1 MAFASA
7 FLQRIN
13 RREEAPPDSYI
24 FYDLN
29 GGIFS
34 VNIKDYPNFTVEW
47 IALSNPPSLTMDLA
61 SAGTHSV
68 ILDFDCHSPNRDV
81 IQNIFQLVES
91 VLKMTFVPLI
101 LNFTY
106 IIGVRPGH
114 YGIHIHLPEL
124 EIGHDDYILL
134 CELLQYKF
142 RQALMGDESYK
153 LDILMNAMLPGAAK
167 PNSKPYVPLKL
178 VYVDERDTH
187 YLNVCQFDSNEF
199 EAVKKKFSK
208 RRHNENSLFRTLLN
222 LTCQK
227 MIMVELKQL
236 MMPVIR
242 SRQDV
247 PLHTVS
253 YNTSI
258 GKIPNSSSDWRDV
271 ATFTYKKTNELG
283 FISKCNKIV
292 FNNPNLL
299 KVYHHLKLNACNMI
313 DFETTN
319 HAMKQWFERF
329 GRVSRLDDSHI
340 PIAFREIHEMLQFEH
355 MTLSENPNPLKTL
368 MQFNDGYYFLP
379 IFYTLC
385 QHYQKTSQWMANEL
399 KALLDKEFHSILDAF
414 LTINS
419 KIIQCTVAELSI
431 NTLHFCANN
440 LHREHPK
447 TNRDKLKSIVENN
460 QRAILSVTTSDQII
474 DLIRN
479 MQERHL
485 PIRVLKFKNA
495 LKKPSRF
502 IWNAL
507 TESWQEMN
515 SVSEINDHM
524 YNLWNYIKQ
533 FYHEYRNS
541 GGLGGPDDD
550 LVNKFNLMTV
560 ISSINSDTV
569 MERKDIQMDAHK
581 WLLRLSDG
589 VLDLLTGHIGGVVPE
604 FFLSDRK
611 INLGIPRPKMKVFCC
626 QSPALEALYE
636 RLVDKRFFLKYLQDL
651 FLDATD
657 SLFDTLHALV
667 PEADNDLTKSMLYF
681 YINLCKCTSFDYEL
695 LMYMLDIL
703 ASVFVGTN
711 YERKFFVWKGL
722 TRNGKSKLF
731 ELMGRVLGGYYHSI
745 QSENLSPGHS
755 GNNATP
761 ELASTLFSCR
771 MVTTEELEKR
781 LDENRVKQIT
791 GNSFVTFRNMYEQ
804 NSGGIP
810 TAKLFATTNN
820 YPECK
825 ASEAF
830 KDRVV
835 AIPFDAEFVD
845 AAPERTSQQIEKN
858 VFQKDAYV
866 VEQSYKGCFFMLY
879 YHLKKHLNLEDGLL
893 HYREEPECVVEF
905 TNDYLIHADIYVQ
918 FKLHMDVQL
927 KSGCSTTMN
936 DVKSAIRQYLKTTK
950 NTSFHETDLMIC
962 FEKEFGELRQTDIQ
976 MTHESFSY
984 RSILEEEQQQPSKKT
999 RLENESSLVYYEGVI
1014 IKNLKRQNFED

>member
-1 MAFASA
+1 MAFVSP
-7 FLQRIN
+7 FLQRLN
-13 RREEAPPDSYI
+13 KREEAPPDSYI
-24 FYDLN
+24 LYDLK
-29 GGIFS
+29 GGIFA
-34 VNIKDYPNFTVEW
+34 VNVKDYPNFTVEW
-47 IALSNPPSLTMDLA
+47 ISLSNPPSFTIDLA

-68 ILDFDCHSPNRDV
+68 ILDFDCHSPDRDV
-81 IQNIFQLVES
+81 VQTIFNLIETI
-91 VLKMTFVPLI
+91 LKMTFFPLI
-101 LNFTY
+101 PNFTY
-106 IIGVRPGH
+106 ILAVRHGH
-114 YGIHIHLPEL
+114 FGIHIHLPEI

-142 RQALMGDESYK
+142 RQLMAGNDSYK

-167 PNSKPYVPLKL
+167 PNLKPYIPLKL

-187 YLNVCQFDSNEF
+187 YLNICQFDSNEF
-199 EAVKKKFSK
+199 ESIKKKFVK
-208 RRHNENSLFRTLLN
+208 RRNNEKSLFRTLLN
-222 LTCQK
+222 LNCQK
-227 MIMVELKQL
+227 MIVLELKQL

-242 SRQDV
+242 SRQDF

-253 YNTSI
+253 YSTAI
-258 GKIPNSSSDWRDV
+258 GKIPNNSSDWQDV
-271 ATFTYKKTNELG
+271 ATFTYKKTNEPG
-283 FISKCNKIV
+283 YISKCKKIV
-292 FNNPNLL
+292 FNNANLL
-299 KVYHHLKLNACNMI
+299 KSYHHLKLNACNMI

-319 HAMKQWFERF
+319 HAMKSWYERF
-329 GRVSRLDDSHI
+329 GRISRLDNSHI
-340 PIAFREIHEMLQFEH
+340 PVHFREIHEMLQFEH
-355 MTLSENPNPLKTL
+355 MTLAENPNPIKTL
-368 MQFNDGYYFLP
+368 MQFNDGHYFLP

-385 QHYQKTSQWMANEL
+385 QHCQKSSEWMADAL
-399 KALLDKEFHSILDAF
+399 KALLDKEFHPLLDTLRA
-414 LTINS
+414 INS
-419 KIIQCTVAELSI
+419 KIIQCTVTELSI

-460 QRAILSVTTSDQII
+460 QRAILSVTTCDQIV
-474 DLIRN
+474 DLIRS

-515 SVSEINDHM
+515 SAGEINDHM
-524 YNLWNYIKQ
+524 HNLWNFIRQ

-550 LVNKFNLMTV
+550 LVNKFNVMTV
-560 ISSINSDTV
+560 VSSINSDTA

-581 WLLRLSDG
+581 WFLRLQDG

-611 INLGIPRPKMKVFCC
+611 INLGIPRPQMKVLCSR
-626 QSPALEALYE
+626 SPALEALYE
-636 RLVDKRFFLKYLQDL
+636 KLVDKRFFLKYLQDL
-651 FLDATD
+651 FLDATGH
-657 SLFDTLHALV
+657 LFDTLHRLLA
-667 PEADNDLTKSMLYF
+667 ADDELTKSMLYF

-695 LMYMLDIL
+695 LMYMLDVL

-731 ELMGRVLGGYYHSI
+731 ELMGRALGGYYHSI

-755 GNNATP
+755 SNNATP

-845 AAPERTSQQIEKN
+845 AAPEKTSQQIEKN
-858 VFQKDAYV
+858 VYQKDAYV
-866 VEQSYKGCFFMLY
+866 VEQSYRGCFFMLY

-976 MTHESFSY
+976 MMHHDTFSY
-984 RSILEEEQQQPSKKT
+984 RSIVEDPTPPMKKART
-999 RLENESSLVYYEGVI
+999 DESSLVYYEGVV

>member
-1 MAFASA
+1 MAFVSA
-7 FLQRIN
+7 FLTRLN
-13 RREEAPPDSYI
+13 RREEALPDSYI
-24 FYDLN
+24 LYDLN

-34 VNIKDYPNFTVEW
+34 VNVRDYPNFTVEW
-47 IALSNPPSLTMDLA
+47 ISLSNPPSFTLDLA
-61 SAGTHSV
+61 STATHSI
-68 ILDFDCHSPNRDV
+68 ILDFDCLSPSRDV
-81 IQNIFQLVES
+81 VQTIFKLIES
-91 VLKMTFVPLI
+91 ILKMTFLPTI
-101 LNFTY
+101 PNFTY
-106 IIGVRPGH
+106 IIAVRPGH

-124 EIGHDDYILL
+124 QIGHDDYILL
-134 CELLQYKF
+134 CELLQYKI
-142 RQALMGDESYK
+142 RQSLAGDESYK
-153 LDILMNAMLPGAAK
+153 LDILTNAMLPGAAK
-167 PNSKPYVPLKL
+167 PNLKPYIPVKL
-178 VYVDERDTH
+178 VYVDERETY
-187 YLNVCQFDSNEF
+187 YLNILKFDADEF
-199 EAVKKKFSK
+199 ESIKRKFVK
-208 RRHNENSLFRTLLN
+208 RRNNEKSLFRTALN

-227 MIMVELKQL
+227 MIVIELKQL
-236 MMPVIR
+236 MMPVIC

-247 PLHTVS
+247 SFYTVS
-253 YNTSI
+253 YATSI
-258 GKIPNSSSDWRDV
+258 GKIPNNSSDWQDV
-271 ATFTYKKTNELG
+271 ASFTYKKTNEQG
-283 FISKCNKIV
+283 YISKCKKII
-292 FNNPNLL
+292 FNNTNLL

-313 DFETTN
+313 HFETTN
-319 HAMKQWFERF
+319 HAMKMWYERF
-329 GRVSRLDDSHI
+329 GRVSTLDNSHI
-340 PIAFREIHEMLQFEH
+340 PPQFREIHDTLQYEH
-355 MTLSENPNPLKTL
+355 MTLSENPNPIKTL
-368 MQFNDGYYFLP
+368 MQFNGGYYFLP

-385 QHYQKTSQWMANEL
+385 QHYRENSKSMAKQL
-399 KALLDKEFHSILDAF
+399 HALLDTEFHPLLDKIE
-414 LTINS
+414 TIDPNN
-419 KIIQCTVAELSI
+419 IQCTITELSI

-460 QRAILSVTTSDQII
+460 QRAILSVTTYDQIVE
-474 DLIRN
+474 LIRN

-495 LKKPSRF
+495 LKKPSRY

-507 TESWQEMN
+507 TESWQEVN
-515 SVSEINDHM
+515 AAGEINDHM

-541 GGLGGPDDD
+541 GGLGGPDDE
-550 LVNKFNLMTV
+550 LVAKFNLMAV
-560 ISSINSDTV
+560 VASINSDTA

-581 WLLRLSDG
+581 WFLRLQDG

-611 INLGIPRPKMKVFCC
+611 INIGIPREQMKLLCSF
-626 QSPALEALYE
+626 SPNMESLYE
-636 RLVDKRFFLKYLQDL
+636 KLTDKRFFLKYLQNL
-651 FLDATD
+651 FLDKTT
-657 SLFDTLHALV
+657 SLYDTLHQLL
-667 PEADNDLTKSMLYF
+667 PEAKDDLMKSMLSF
-681 YINLCKCTSFDYEL
+681 YVNLCKCTSFEYEL

-771 MVTTEELEKR
+771 MVTSEELEKR

-845 AAPERTSQQIEKN
+845 AAPLKTSQQVEKN
-858 VFQKDAYV
+858 IFQKDVYV

-879 YHLKKHLNLEDGLL
+879 YHLKKHLNLKDGLL
-893 HYREEPECVVEF
+893 HYREQPECVVEF

-927 KSGCSTTMN
+927 KAGCSTTMN
-936 DVKSAIRQYLKTTK
+936 DVKSAIRQYLKTTR
-950 NTSFHETDLMIC
+950 NTAFHETDLLIC

-976 MTHESFSY
+976 MSHDTFNF
-984 RSILEEEQQQPSKKT
+984 RSIVEEQPASKKT
-999 RLENESSLVYYEGVI
+999 RLDNESSLVYYEGVI

>member
-1 MAFASA
+1 MAFVSA

-34 VNIKDYPNFTVEW
+34 VNVKDYPNFTVEW
-47 IALSNPPSLTMDLA
+47 INLSNPPSLTVDLA
-61 SAGTHSV
+61 STGTHSI
-68 ILDFDCHSPNRDV
+68 ILDFDCNSPSRE
-81 IQNIFQLVES
+81 ITQTIFKLIES
-91 VLKMTFVPLI
+91 VLKMTFLPMI

-106 IIGVRPGH
+106 VIAVRPGQ

-124 EIGHDDYILL
+124 QIGHDDYILL

-142 RQALMGDESYK
+142 RQVLMGDDSYK
-153 LDILMNAMLPGAAK
+153 LDILTNAMLPGAAK
-167 PNSKPYVPLKL
+167 PNIKPYTPIKL
-178 VYVDERDTH
+178 VYVDERETY
-187 YLNVCQFDSNEF
+187 YLNVFKFDVNEI
-199 EAVKKKFSK
+199 ELIKKKFIK
-208 RRHNENSLFRTLLN
+208 RKNNEKSLFRTLLN
-222 LTCQK
+222 LTSPK
-227 MIMVELKQL
+227 MIVVELKQL
-236 MMPVIR
+236 MMPVIS

-247 PLHTVS
+247 PFYTVS

-258 GKIPNSSSDWRDV
+258 GKIPNNSSDWQDV
-271 ATFTYKKTNELG
+271 ASFTYKKTNEQG
-283 FISKCNKIV
+283 YISKCKKIS
-292 FNNPNLL
+292 FNNSNLL
-299 KVYHHLKLNACNMI
+299 KVYYHLKLNACNII

-319 HAMKQWFERF
+319 HAIKMWYERF
-329 GRVSRLDDSHI
+329 GRASSLDNSHI
-340 PIAFREIHEMLQFEH
+340 PSQFRDIHEMLQFEH
-355 MTLSENPNPLKTL
+355 MTLSENPNPIKTL
-368 MQFNDGYYFLP
+368 MQFNEGYYFLP

-385 QHYQKTSQWMANEL
+385 QHYQKNSEWMADHL
-399 KALLDKEFHSILDAF
+399 KALLDKEFHPLLDKI
-414 LTINS
+414 LTIS
-419 KIIQCTVAELSI
+419 PKSIQCTITELSI

-440 LHREHPK
+440 LHRERPK

-460 QRAILSVTTSDQII
+460 QRAILSVTTHDQII

-479 MQERHL
+479 IQERHL

-495 LKKPSRF
+495 LKKPSRY

-507 TESWQEMN
+507 TESWQEVN
-515 SVSEINDHM
+515 AVGEINDHM

-541 GGLGGPDDD
+541 GGLGGPDEE
-550 LVNKFNLMTV
+550 LVNKFNIMSV
-560 ISSINSDTV
+560 VSSINSDTA

-581 WLLRLSDG
+581 WFLRLQDG

-611 INLGIPRPKMKVFCC
+611 INIGIPRPQMKLLCSY
-626 QSPALEALYE
+626 SPAMESLYKK
-636 RLVDKRFFLKYLQDL
+636 LTDKRFFLKYLQNL
-651 FLDATD
+651 FLDETD
-657 SLFDTLHALV
+657 NLFDTLHELV
-667 PEADNDLTKSMLYF
+667 PEANDDLTKSMLYF
-681 YINLCKCTSFDYEL
+681 YINLCKCTSFEYEL

-845 AAPERTSQQIEKN
+845 AAPEKTSQQIEKN
-858 VFQKDAYV
+858 IFQKDVYV
-866 VEQSYKGCFFMLY
+866 VEQSYKGCFFILY

-950 NTSFHETDLMIC
+950 NTSFHETDLLIC

-976 MTHESFSY
+976 MIHDTFSY
-984 RSILEEEQQQPSKKT
+984 RSIVDEQPTPKRG
-999 RLENESSLVYYEGVI
+999 RLDNESSLVYYEGVI